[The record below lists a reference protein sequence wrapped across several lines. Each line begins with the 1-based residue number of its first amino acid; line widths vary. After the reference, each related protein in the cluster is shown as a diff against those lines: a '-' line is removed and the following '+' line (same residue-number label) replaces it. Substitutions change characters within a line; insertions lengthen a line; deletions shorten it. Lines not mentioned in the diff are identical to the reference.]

1 MSRLWFLV
9 ILAVS
14 GLLRCRSHQPEE
26 QVGLLS
32 SVPKGP
38 IHNHSFP
45 PHPHSA
51 AVSLSLDIPCSSAG
65 HTSQNNGCANS
76 GIVVVVIV
84 CVLCECTCH
93 SINMEDRERPG
104 SQFSPSDLSR
114 ECGIFWFFCGCA
126 ASAWL
131 GGPWGNSVSYL
142 TVRGLLVQMCH
153 HSQFL
158 PWVLELSGWNNSYFP
173 HWAISLVPGLRF

>member
-51 AVSLSLDIPCSSAG
+51 AVFLSLDIPCSSAG

-93 SINMEDRERPG
+93 SINTEDRERRLGVSFRLLTCRGSVVSFGFSVAVLHLPG
-104 SQFSPSDLSR
+104 SVGH
-114 ECGIFWFFCGCA
+114 EV
-126 ASAWL
+126 
-131 GGPWGNSVSYL
+131 SVSYL
-142 TVRGLLVQMCH
+142 TVRALLVQTCH
-153 HSQFL
+153 HSQLL
-158 PWVLELSGWNNSYFP
+158 PWVLELSGWHNSYFP